1 MPVGIATRGIRKEV
15 WIVEFGEEFE
25 YEQDYQYVDE
35 EGTEQH
41 PTDEAD
47 YNWPPH
53 FCQGC
58 GFAILD
64 CVCHDDECPTCGDD
78 IVDCACALERR
89 RRSEE
94 RYWASVEKYQGN

>member
-1 MPVGIATRGIRKEV
+1 M
-15 WIVEFGEEFE
+15 EFEQEFE
-25 YEQDYQYVDE
+25 YEQDYPYVDE

-64 CVCHDDECPTCGDD
+64 CVCDHDDECPTCGDD